1 MSSNSENT
9 NPIDR
14 NSENDL
20 FSNKQQTSKWESF
33 SSGIFRKFLILLLV
47 TYLFPEC
54 SSFGPKNSQSSLII
68 VHMTIVKDEMI
79 LDELIDPRFQKVTL
93 RKGEKSIEY
102 SESSEHY
109 YYFQNLKEGQYEIF
123 DAVHLLNRGASD
135 FAFSSTKQA
144 NKIDIDFDPEEIRKS
159 RVDLQPGT
167 VVFMGSFHVTVDF
180 KFQEEPKISVRYS
193 KTNEEELAAMDHL
206 YKNYPRSGWGQ
217 KAKNRVKLLS
227 SFTQP

>member
-1 MSSNSENT
+1 MQSNT
-9 NPIDR
+9 KKI
-14 NSENDL
+14 
-20 FSNKQQTSKWESF
+20 SKWESMT
-33 SSGIFRKFLILLLV
+33 SGIFRKLLILFLV

-79 LDELIDPRFQKVTL
+79 LDELIDPRFQKVSL
-93 RKGEKSIEY
+93 RKGDKSIEY

-109 YYFQNLKEGQYEIF
+109 YYFQNLKEGQYEIY
-123 DAVHLLNRGASD
+123 DAIHLLNRGASD
-135 FAFSSTKQA
+135 FAFSSTKQP
-144 NKIDIDFDPEEIRKS
+144 NKIDIDFDLEDIRKS

-180 KFQEEPKISVRYS
+180 KFQEEPKIKVRFS

-206 YKNYPRSGWGQ
+206 HKNFPRSGWGQ
-217 KAKNRVKLLS
+217 KAKSRVKLLS
-227 SFTQP
+227 SFAQ

>member
-1 MSSNSENT
+1 MSSNSEN
-9 NPIDR
+9 PIPSKRINDEVLM
-14 NSENDL
+14 SEE
-20 FSNKQQTSKWESF
+20 KKVSKWETMT
-33 SSGIFRKFLILLLV
+33 SGIFRKFLILLFV

-68 VHMTIVKDEMI
+68 IQMTIVKDEMI

-102 SESSEHY
+102 SESSGHY
-109 YYFQNLKEGQYEIF
+109 YYFQNLKEGQYEVY
-123 DAVHLLNRGASD
+123 DAIHLLNRGASD
-135 FAFSSTKQA
+135 FTFSSTKQP
-144 NKIDIDFDPEEIRKS
+144 NKIDIDFDIDTVRKS

-167 VVFMGSFHVTVDF
+167 VIFMGSFHVTVDF
-180 KFQEEPKISVRYS
+180 KFQEEPKITIRYS

-206 YKNYPRSGWGQ
+206 HKNFPRSGWGQ

-227 SFTQP
+227 SFAQ

>member
-1 MSSNSENT
+1 MSSNLKNEKHTEMETKNERMSEVKK
-9 NPIDR
+9 I
-14 NSENDL
+14 
-20 FSNKQQTSKWESF
+20 SKWEQLT
-33 SSGIFRKFLILLLV
+33 SGVFRKILILLLV
-47 TYLFPEC
+47 SYLFPEC

-102 SESSEHY
+102 SESSGHY

-123 DAVHLLNRGASD
+123 DAIHLLNRGASD
-135 FAFSSTKQA
+135 FAFGSTKQP
-144 NKIDIDFDPEEIRKS
+144 NKIDIDFDLDDIRKS
-159 RVDLQPGT
+159 RIDLLPGT

-180 KFQEEPKISVRYS
+180 KFQEEPKITVRYS

-227 SFTQP
+227 SFTQ

>member
-1 MSSNSENT
+1 MHSNSDNQNEKS
-9 NPIDR
+9 
-14 NSENDL
+14 NSHNEEL
-20 FSNKQQTSKWESF
+20 IPEGKQISKWEKF
-33 SSGIFRKFLILLLV
+33 TSGVFRKFLILFLI

-68 VHMTIVKDEMI
+68 VQMTIVKDEMI

-93 RKGEKSIEY
+93 RKGENTIEY
-102 SESSEHY
+102 SESSSQY
-109 YYFQNLKEGQYEIF
+109 YYFQNLKEGQYEID

-135 FAFSSTKQA
+135 FAFSSTKQP
-144 NKIDIDFDPEEIRKS
+144 NKIDVDFEREEIQKS

-167 VVFMGSFHVTVDF
+167 IVFMGSFLVTADF
-180 KFQEEPKISVRYS
+180 KFKSEPKITVRYS

-206 YKNYPRSGWGQ
+206 YKNFPRSGWGQ

-227 SFTQP
+227 NFIQP

>member
-1 MSSNSENT
+1 METKNERMSEVKK
-9 NPIDR
+9 I
-14 NSENDL
+14 
-20 FSNKQQTSKWESF
+20 SKWEQLT
-33 SSGIFRKFLILLLV
+33 SGVFRKILILLLV
-47 TYLFPEC
+47 SYLFPEC

-102 SESSEHY
+102 SESSGHY

-123 DAVHLLNRGASD
+123 DAIHLLNRGASD
-135 FAFSSTKQA
+135 FAFGSTKQP
-144 NKIDIDFDPEEIRKS
+144 NKIDIDFDLDDIRKS
-159 RVDLQPGT
+159 RIDLLPGT

-180 KFQEEPKISVRYS
+180 KFQEEPKITVRYS

-227 SFTQP
+227 SFTQ

>member
-1 MSSNSENT
+1 MSSNSENEKHTEMET
-9 NPIDR
+9 NNETQLEGKKI
-14 NSENDL
+14 
-20 FSNKQQTSKWESF
+20 SKWEKIT
-33 SSGIFRKFLILLLV
+33 SGVFRKILILLFV

-102 SESSEHY
+102 SESSGHY

-123 DAVHLLNRGASD
+123 DAIHLLNRGASD
-135 FAFSSTKQA
+135 FAFGSTKQP
-144 NKIDIDFDPEEIRKS
+144 NKIDIDFELDDIRKS
-159 RVDLQPGT
+159 RIDLLPGT

-180 KFQEEPKISVRYS
+180 KFQEEPKITVRYS

-227 SFTQP
+227 SFAQ

>member
-1 MSSNSENT
+1 MSSNSEN
-9 NPIDR
+9 PIPSKRINDEVLM
-14 NSENDL
+14 SEE
-20 FSNKQQTSKWESF
+20 KKVSKWETMT
-33 SSGIFRKFLILLLV
+33 SGIFRKFLILLFV

-68 VHMTIVKDEMI
+68 IQMTIVKDEMI

-102 SESSEHY
+102 SESSGHY
-109 YYFQNLKEGQYEIF
+109 YYFQNLKEGQYEVY
-123 DAVHLLNRGASD
+123 DAIHLLNRGASD
-135 FAFSSTKQA
+135 FAFSSTKQP
-144 NKIDIDFDPEEIRKS
+144 NKIDIDFDIDTVRKS

-167 VVFMGSFHVTVDF
+167 VIFMGSFHVTVDF
-180 KFQEEPKISVRYS
+180 KFQEEPKITIRYS

-206 YKNYPRSGWGQ
+206 HKNFPRSGWGQ

-227 SFTQP
+227 SFAQ

>member
-1 MSSNSENT
+1 MSTNSEN
-9 NPIDR
+9 PIQP
-14 NSENDL
+14 NQVSESAMQ
-20 FSNKQQTSKWESF
+20 SNTKKISKWESMT
-33 SSGIFRKFLILLLV
+33 SGIFRKLLILFLV

-79 LDELIDPRFQKVTL
+79 LDELIDPRFQKVSL
-93 RKGEKSIEY
+93 RKGDKSIEY

-109 YYFQNLKEGQYEIF
+109 YYFQNLKEGQYEIY
-123 DAVHLLNRGASD
+123 DAIHLLNRGASD
-135 FAFSSTKQA
+135 FAFSSTKQP
-144 NKIDIDFDPEEIRKS
+144 NKIDIDFDLEDIRKS

-180 KFQEEPKISVRYS
+180 KFQEEPKIKVRFS

-206 YKNYPRSGWGQ
+206 HKNFPRSGWGQ
-217 KAKNRVKLLS
+217 KAKSRVKLLS
-227 SFTQP
+227 SFAQ

>member
-1 MSSNSENT
+1 MSTNSEN
-9 NPIDR
+9 PIQP
-14 NSENDL
+14 NQVSESEMQ
-20 FSNKQQTSKWESF
+20 SNTKKISKWESMT
-33 SSGIFRKFLILLLV
+33 SGIFRKLLILFLV

-79 LDELIDPRFQKVTL
+79 LDELIDPRFQKVSL
-93 RKGEKSIEY
+93 RKGDKSIEY

-109 YYFQNLKEGQYEIF
+109 YYFQNLKEGQYEIY
-123 DAVHLLNRGASD
+123 DAIHLLNRGASD
-135 FAFSSTKQA
+135 FAFSSTKQP
-144 NKIDIDFDPEEIRKS
+144 NKIDIDFDLEDIRKS

-180 KFQEEPKISVRYS
+180 KFQEEPKIKVRFS

-206 YKNYPRSGWGQ
+206 HKNFPRSGWGQ
-217 KAKNRVKLLS
+217 KAKSRVKLLS
-227 SFTQP
+227 SFAQ

>member
-1 MSSNSENT
+1 MSSNSENEKHT
-9 NPIDR
+9 EMETKNEKM
-14 NSENDL
+14 SEV
-20 FSNKQQTSKWESF
+20 KKISKWEQLT
-33 SSGIFRKFLILLLV
+33 SGVFRKILILLLV
-47 TYLFPEC
+47 SYLFPEC
-54 SSFGPKNSQSSLII
+54 SSFAPKNSQSSLII

-102 SESSEHY
+102 SESSGHY

-123 DAVHLLNRGASD
+123 DAIHLLNRGASD
-135 FAFSSTKQA
+135 FAFGSTKQP
-144 NKIDIDFDPEEIRKS
+144 NKIDIDFDLDDIRKS
-159 RVDLQPGT
+159 RIDLLPGT

-180 KFQEEPKISVRYS
+180 KFQEEPKITVRYS

-227 SFTQP
+227 SFTQ

>member
-1 MSSNSENT
+1 MSTNSEN
-9 NPIDR
+9 PIQP
-14 NSENDL
+14 NQVSESEMK
-20 FSNKQQTSKWESF
+20 SNTKKISKWESMT
-33 SSGIFRKFLILLLV
+33 SGIFRKLLILFLV

-123 DAVHLLNRGASD
+123 DAIHLLNRGASD
-135 FAFSSTKQA
+135 FAFSSTKQP
-144 NKIDIDFDPEEIRKS
+144 NKIDIDFDIEDIRKS
-159 RVDLQPGT
+159 RIDLQPGT

-180 KFQEEPKISVRYS
+180 KFQEEPKIKVRYS

-206 YKNYPRSGWGQ
+206 HKNFPRSGWGQ
-217 KAKNRVKLLS
+217 KAKSRVKLLS
-227 SFTQP
+227 SFAQ

>member
-1 MSSNSENT
+1 MSSNSENP
-9 NPIDR
+9 NQP
-14 NSENDL
+14 NGENIEEGMEKKV
-20 FSNKQQTSKWESF
+20 SRWERI
-33 SSGIFRKFLILLLV
+33 SSGFFRKFLILFLV

-68 VHMTIVKDEMI
+68 VNMTIVKDEMI

-93 RKGEKSIEY
+93 RKGENTIEY
-102 SESSEHY
+102 SESSGHY

-123 DAVHLLNRGASD
+123 DAIHLLNRGASD
-135 FAFSSTKQA
+135 FAFGSTKQP
-144 NKIDIDFDPEEIRKS
+144 NKIDIDFDLDDIRKS

-167 VVFMGSFHVTVDF
+167 VVFLGTFHVSVDF
-180 KFQEEPKISVRYS
+180 KFQEEPKITVRYS

-206 YKNYPRSGWGQ
+206 YKNYPRTGWGQ

-227 SFTQP
+227 TFTQP

>member
-1 MSSNSENT
+1 MSSNLENEKHTEMETKNERMSEVKK
-9 NPIDR
+9 I
-14 NSENDL
+14 
-20 FSNKQQTSKWESF
+20 SKWEQLT
-33 SSGIFRKFLILLLV
+33 SGVFRKILILLLV
-47 TYLFPEC
+47 SYLFPEC

-102 SESSEHY
+102 SESSGHY

-123 DAVHLLNRGASD
+123 DAIHLLNRGASD
-135 FAFSSTKQA
+135 FAFGSTKQP
-144 NKIDIDFDPEEIRKS
+144 NKIDIDFDLDDIRKS
-159 RVDLQPGT
+159 RIDLLPGT

-180 KFQEEPKISVRYS
+180 KFQEEPKITVRYS

-227 SFTQP
+227 SFTQ